1 MRRGF
6 GVFGHAVHYNEH
18 DDHSAVHYNDHD
30 DHSAVHYNDHD
41 DRSAVHYN
49 DHDVAANHSEP
60 DRLCK

>member
-1 MRRGF
+1 
-6 GVFGHAVHYNEH
+6 
-18 DDHSAVHYNDHD
+18 HYNDHD